1 MYFLW
6 SSPPGVTWTAAGS
19 WTSDSAVTSLPWSPW
34 DAARSGSL
42 TDHTALFTTFFWQP
56 GWVWLTP
63 VANESQVKAPFHP
76 PLNPPPATTSNQ
88 LPSQRQPSEGC
99 KLISQLTIQPLQP
112 QIPPSF
118 FRSSLSSFALLLPL
132 RHYSS
137 PLITF
142 SLSALLYFSFPFFT
156 SLLLYCA
163 LLSSPPSA
171 CSLTATIL

>member
-1 MYFLW
+1 MILATRCYLDCGGQLNVWF
-6 SSPPGVTWTAAGS
+6 SRHVAALV
-19 WTSDSAVTSLPWSPW
+19 AVRRCSLRVPDRPHSLVYHILL
-34 DAARSGSL
+34 AARLGL
-42 TDHTALFTTFFWQP
+42 IDTCGQ
-56 GWVWLTP
+56 WVTGKGP
-63 VANESQVKAPFHP
+63 ISP